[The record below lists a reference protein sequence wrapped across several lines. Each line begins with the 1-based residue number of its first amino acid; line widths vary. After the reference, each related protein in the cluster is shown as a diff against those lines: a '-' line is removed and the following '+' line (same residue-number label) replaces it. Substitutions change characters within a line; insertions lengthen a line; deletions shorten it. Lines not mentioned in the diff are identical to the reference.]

1 MSESAAEP
9 QGATGPRPAP
19 EQGYEPEAPA
29 PLNVPRTPTGDQDV
43 DARLAR
49 LADADR
55 LTADG
60 HLTVYEDVH
69 AGLRD
74 ALSALDARPG
84 PQAPAGHPR

>member
-9 QGATGPRPAP
+9 QGTTEHAT
-19 EQGYEPEAPA
+19 GYEPEAPA
-29 PLNVPRTPTGDQDV
+29 PLHVPRTPTGDPGV

-55 LTADG
+55 LTTDG
-60 HLTVYEDVH
+60 HLAVYEDVH

-74 ALSALDARPG
+74 ALSALDAR
-84 PQAPAGHPR
+84 

>member
-9 QGATGPRPAP
+9 QGATGLPPAS
-19 EQGYEPEAPA
+19 EQGHGQGHEPESPA
-29 PLNVPRTPTGDQDV
+29 PLHVPRTPTGDPGV

-55 LTADG
+55 LTTDG
-60 HLTVYEDVH
+60 HLAVYEDVH

-74 ALSALDARPG
+74 ALSALDAR
-84 PQAPAGHPR
+84 